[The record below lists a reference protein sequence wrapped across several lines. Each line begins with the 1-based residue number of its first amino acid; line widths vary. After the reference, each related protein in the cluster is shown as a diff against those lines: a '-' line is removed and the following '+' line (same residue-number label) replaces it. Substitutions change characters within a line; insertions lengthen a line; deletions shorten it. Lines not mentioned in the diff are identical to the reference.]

1 MERTNK
7 TVESEIVKN
16 MEIANSWT
24 SHADEWTMPLDNFKR
39 IMSGLKALSDRQST
53 AALKV
58 LTAAQDYVNESE
70 GARGASYKT
79 KWALSEALYVYSRII
94 GDTDLTH
101 AIEAFEQ
108 NGGSLMFKHT
118 DAAYDGEVVTLTLK
132 GLLAYVNQDHSSG
145 WTDYTAEDWQE
156 GMKEWTDLEIV
167 KW

>member
-7 TVESEIVKN
+7 TVESEIAQN
-16 MEIANSWT
+16 IEDANSWT
-24 SHADEWTMPLDNFKR
+24 SHADEWTLTLDNFKR
-39 IMSGLKALSDRQST
+39 IMSGLKALSDRQNT

-58 LTAAQDYVNESE
+58 LTAAQDYVSETVNEG
-70 GARGASYKT
+70 GATFKT
-79 KWALSEALYVYSRII
+79 QWALSEALYVYSRVI
-94 GDTDLTH
+94 GETDFTH
-101 AIEAFEQ
+101 ALIAFEQ

-118 DAAYDGEVVTLTLK
+118 DSFYNGEVETLTLK
-132 GLLAYVNQDHSSG
+132 GLLYYINRDHSDE